1 MTTSISEIRKDFPL
15 LMSNDVIYLD
25 TAATSQKP
33 SCVLEAERTFYEK
46 YIREEY
52 NDFQL
57 LTYRRICQEV
67 LQGRFRTV
75 ELWNSRQGKIYFLCR
90 EDTGRKIVVDYSGT
104 VCYTSKDYDVL
115 QASMKREHVTAD
127 SILIFSENGYEKT
140 LTEGTVQILV
150 HSVDE
155 NS

>member
-1 MTTSISEIRKDFPL
+1 MRVDTVVVSTQHGAAVSQERIAEDMKKYVIGAVIPAYL
-15 LMSNDVIYLD
+15 LDENTRYLINPTGKFVIGGPEGDSGL
-25 TAATSQKP
+25 
-33 SCVLEAERTFYEK
+33 
-46 YIREEY
+46 
-52 NDFQL
+52 
-57 LTYRRICQEV
+57 
-67 LQGRFRTV
+67 
-75 ELWNSRQGKIYFLCR
+75 
-90 EDTGRKIVVDYSGT
+90 TGRKIVVDYSGT

>member
-1 MTTSISEIRKDFPL
+1 M
-15 LMSNDVIYLD
+15 
-25 TAATSQKP
+25 
-33 SCVLEAERTFYEK
+33 
-46 YIREEY
+46 
-52 NDFQL
+52 
-57 LTYRRICQEV
+57 
-67 LQGRFRTV
+67 QG
-75 ELWNSRQGKIYFLCR
+75 GH
-90 EDTGRKIVVDYSGT
+90 GRKIVVDYSGT

-140 LTEGTVQILV
+140 LTERTVQILV